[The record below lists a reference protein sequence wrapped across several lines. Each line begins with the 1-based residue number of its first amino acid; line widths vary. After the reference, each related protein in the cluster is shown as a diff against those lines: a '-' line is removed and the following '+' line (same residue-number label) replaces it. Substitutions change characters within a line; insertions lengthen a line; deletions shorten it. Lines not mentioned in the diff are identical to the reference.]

1 MAFVAGTT
9 ATEVKAASV
18 GGLFSFK
25 DPSEL
30 RESSATGGPNGS
42 KREEDMETI
51 VGIGLALP
59 LGVFLNYR
67 WRDRISQQR
76 RAQYLAER
84 FVREQREALE
94 RERKAKASSGNSID
108 LG

>member
-1 MAFVAGTT
+1 
-9 ATEVKAASV
+9 
-18 GGLFSFK
+18 
-25 DPSEL
+25 
-30 RESSATGGPNGS
+30 
-42 KREEDMETI
+42 
-51 VGIGLALP
+51 LALP
-59 LGVFLNYR
+59 LGILLGYK